1 VILTD
6 EPVAVEGKT
15 LDEFE
20 EDGEYLFEMLDH
32 DQQEIEQLVWVDY
45 PQSYGFKNDYEF
57 IGNGVSPF
65 LVVRLSSWNS
75 LLIVNKLIQEW

>member
-6 EPVAVEGKT
+6 EPDAVEGKT

-20 EDGEYLFEMLDH
+20 PDGEYLFEILDH
-32 DQQEIEQLVWVDY
+32 DQQDIKQLVWVDY

-57 IGNGVSPF
+57 IGNGVSLL
-65 LVVRLSSWNS
+65 LV
-75 LLIVNKLIQEW
+75 EF